1 MTAAPTRTVDIVAYD
16 HPRATALVEEL
27 MADLS
32 QRYGGSGDGTPIDP
46 RQFDAPDGA
55 FLVLVDDGRDVG
67 CVALRL
73 LDATDVPGG
82 IDGDVMAGH
91 TRVAELKRMFTR
103 PEVRRTGAG
112 RALLAA
118 LEERARE
125 LGFTRVVLETGTAQ
139 PEAIALYTSSGYT
152 PIPGFGHYR
161 DAPLSRCYSRDL

>member
-82 IDGDVMAGH
+82 IDGDVMAG
-91 TRVAELKRMFTR
+91 
-103 PEVRRTGAG
+103 
-112 RALLAA
+112 
-118 LEERARE
+118 
-125 LGFTRVVLETGTAQ
+125 
-139 PEAIALYTSSGYT
+139 
-152 PIPGFGHYR
+152 
-161 DAPLSRCYSRDL
+161 

>member
-73 LDATDVPGG
+73 LDATEVPGG

-139 PEAIALYTSSGYT
+139 PEAIDLYTSSGYT

-161 DAPLSRCYSRDL
+161 DAPLSRCFARDL